1 MTMYILYSLLYI
13 RYKIGAFSS
22 FCSFS
27 RLLHFV
33 FFFCVTIMLCIFA
46 AVWFEQ
52 HVKPSGVLICIYE
65 VEEVCLNKGCHP
77 TSSPLWAGAIQKKR
91 SKVGVKASSSHP
103 ASAAVWH
110 LCSLC
115 VSDNLPLAYPFL
127 CPHYPAQRFH
137 GISPK
142 LWPGKQGRELSWD
155 LRCPRLLCGYFR
167 LRHPLRPLE
176 KLGRLAPKP

>member
-65 VEEVCLNKGCHP
+65 VEGVCLNKGCHP

-115 VSDNLPLAYPFL
+115 VSDNLPLAYPFCVPIIQHRDFTAFHQNCGQASRGGNYLGICAVPGCFVGIFGLDTL
-127 CPHYPAQRFH
+127 CVPWK
-137 GISPK
+137 S
-142 LWPGKQGRELSWD
+142 
-155 LRCPRLLCGYFR
+155 
-167 LRHPLRPLE
+167 
-176 KLGRLAPKP
+176 